1 MLLSELYWFIFFDE
15 LTGALLMPFN
25 QKYVLSSSLVL
36 SEALNFKFAY
46 IIAFAGSI
54 IGSTINFLLTRIIL
68 KGFNFKQNINQKIR
82 LVIISSLILLPLN
95 FFGPIFSAFAAMIRL
110 RFSYY
115 IALISLIYSAYFLLK
130 YLIFVMS

>member
-15 LTGALLMPFN
+15 LTGAILMPFN

-36 SEALNFKFAY
+36 NERLNIQYAY
-46 IIAFAGSI
+46 ITAFGGAIMGSI
-54 IGSTINFLLTRIIL
+54 INFLLTKIIL
-68 KGFNFKQNINQKIR
+68 NGFNFKHKINQKIR

-110 RFSYY
+110 RFSFYF
-115 IALISLIYSAYFLLK
+115 ASISLVYFTYFLIK
-130 YLIFVMS
+130 FLIFIN